1 MGRSSVLGKGRQSNY
16 YRMLN
21 GKGRHKM
28 QKVERVLSLAP
39 KALFSPHLYDPA
51 YQGKPVHA
59 SLSYFLMVLTRGY
72 LFSPV

>member
-1 MGRSSVLGKGRQSNY
+1 MALGKGRHRRLPST
-16 YRMLN
+16 LE

-51 YQGKPVHA
+51 YKGKPMLA
-59 SLSYFLMVLTRGY
+59 SLSYVPAHNF
-72 LFSPV
+72 

>member
-1 MGRSSVLGKGRQSNY
+1 MKGMVLGKGRHSN
-16 YRMLN
+16 LHGTLE

-51 YQGKPVHA
+51 YQGKPMRA
-59 SLSYFLMVLTRGY
+59 SSSYLLVILTRE
-72 LFSPV
+72 FSPVNS

>member
-1 MGRSSVLGKGRQSNY
+1 MVLGKGRHSNLQS
-16 YRMLN
+16 MLE

-51 YQGKPVHA
+51 YQGKPVCA
-59 SLSYFLMVLTRGY
+59 SSSYLLVVLTRDF
-72 LFSPV
+72 L